1 MEDYNDE
8 DPPCTDTFEEEG
20 VEGEFFVDI
29 GLGLD
34 DITSNDLDE
43 VVDARE
49 ISELIKL
56 WDIVP
61 VENRPPIGEEERVE
75 ENEPP
80 YDKYQNDPN
89 DFLAGN

>member
-1 MEDYNDE
+1 VGCIQDQPHWSLSIPSMEDYNDE
-8 DPPCTDTFEEEG
+8 DPPCTDTFKE
-20 VEGEFFVDI
+20 EGEFFVDI

-56 WDIVP
+56 
-61 VENRPPIGEEERVE
+61 
-75 ENEPP
+75 
-80 YDKYQNDPN
+80 
-89 DFLAGN
+89 

>member
-8 DPPCTDTFEEEG
+8 DPPCTDTFKE
-20 VEGEFFVDI
+20 EGEFFVDI

-56 WDIVP
+56 
-61 VENRPPIGEEERVE
+61 
-75 ENEPP
+75 
-80 YDKYQNDPN
+80 
-89 DFLAGN
+89 